1 MTILENGVETVI
13 PASSAI
19 LNPELESATRLRTR
33 NRILDATLQL
43 LTEGERLATSSVH
56 RIAKTAGIS
65 RATFYLHFKSKHDLI
80 AALAQR
86 EIRPWIEMTAQVLAD
101 AAVDRESLKRVAQG
115 VVDVYRSKRAA
126 LAGIIEM
133 AESDDETRQA
143 WRETIHSIAQEF
155 QSAIGRRRPH
165 LSDQQSEQLA
175 RMIVWGGERFLHQ
188 EVGGEAT
195 PRDEAKTW
203 TLIEMAW
210 KLMND

>member
-1 MTILENGVETVI
+1 MI
-13 PASSAI
+13 PNSSAV

-86 EIRPWIEMTAQVLAD
+86 EVRPWIEMTAQVLSD
-101 AAVDRESLKRVAQG
+101 AAVDREGLKRVAQG

-143 WRETIHSIAQEF
+143 WRETIHSIAEEF
-155 QSAIGRRRPH
+155 QAAIARRRPN
-165 LSDQQSEQLA
+165 LSEKESQQLA
-175 RMIVWGGERFLHQ
+175 LMIAWGGERYLHQ
-188 EVGGEAT
+188 EVGGEAIAG
-195 PRDEAKTW
+195 DEAKNW